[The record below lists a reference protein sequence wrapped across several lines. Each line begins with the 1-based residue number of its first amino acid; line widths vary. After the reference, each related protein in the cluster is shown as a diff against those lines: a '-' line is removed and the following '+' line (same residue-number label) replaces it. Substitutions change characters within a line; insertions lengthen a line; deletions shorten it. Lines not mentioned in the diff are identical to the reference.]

1 MPLKGWRLI
10 EASAGTGKTY
20 TLELLYLRLLL
31 GRTRGLEGPDLT
43 GDIDSQAQGPAF
55 TIDQIL
61 VMTYTEAATQELRR
75 RLGQRIEA
83 ALARGQDPDLG
94 ALTDNDK
101 DRLGQASLL
110 LDQASIKTI
119 HGWCAQMLT
128 DHALLTGQPL
138 NQELVPNNDEQ
149 LRQAVLD
156 YWRIHYLSLDSQS
169 IGLVRQAFASPSA
182 MLKAVNNRLGL
193 QQDSQALPAVTAILE
208 QWRAQQAKVIDEQR
222 EWLRQQLPAL
232 QAFLAHAR
240 KEKLFKATSLNS
252 TNEAKYLAALYDW
265 AQLDG
270 IDPPMPAGFSNTA
283 RQRLTSQ
290 GMQSIWNDPA
300 GYPATPFLEGFPV
313 FWKTLER
320 LTKVRSVLLS
330 HALAVVSQNLQASQS
345 RAGQCGFD
353 DLLRNLAQGLQ
364 AGTGELLASRIRQR
378 FPVALVDEFQDTD
391 PLQFLILESIY
402 PLNHQDQWQSLILV
416 GDPKQA
422 IYSFRGA
429 DVETYIRAREQ
440 TASNHRHK
448 LETNYRSQPGLVA
461 AVNAL
466 FRAPSGARAGYF
478 DFLCAKESNPKT
490 SLLLNGQAPIPMQF
504 FVVEETAEKARSKEV
519 LAELAQQASHQIRS
533 LLQLSPVIQTK
544 SQLTVEGKPTLL
556 DLKPSDIAVLVN
568 SRHQAG
574 LIKQALQRLRLAS
587 VYLSEADSVFESQ
600 AAQLLRLLL
609 NACLEAP
616 RPRPLRA
623 ALAHPIFGLSNE
635 ALKALVN
642 DDIRFS
648 QWTEAFVQFHRVWTS
663 KGVLACGRAMIHM
676 LGLDPFFTANGS
688 DDRLERPE
696 RTVTDL
702 CHLLELLQEASV
714 EVSGPRALMHWFGTM
729 ATHDAGVTR
738 PQDNRL
744 LRMESDHDRIKIV
757 TVHKSKGLQYPVV
770 VLPFGMHASLPSKD
784 QAVLERDANGE
795 RRLVTQPSEEQK
807 ELARQEQYE
816 EDLRKLYVAM
826 TRAEHLCLVG
836 LGPMHQYK
844 SSALFKLLGGCQK
857 NSQEGPALLE
867 LTENFVHQQANQAA
881 IAPYRSDSKAIGLQ
895 PASTG
900 WQGPEGGPRVFSS
913 NSLEFWGFT
922 SYSGLLKLGKQ
933 ANDERFVKKTS
944 AAIAAESAQDDQAL
958 EESRITDN
966 ADITAGTT
974 STSTT
979 STCVTNL
986 TNTVDWSGLGS
997 GNVLGS
1003 DIHKLLDAAARR
1015 GFAEVAQFTPGEML
1029 SFVRAQGFHLDQQQP
1044 FATWLTGSL
1053 HLPLFS
1059 PAHLEALG
1067 FATSPSLASLVV
1079 YVPEM
1084 EFWLPAE
1091 RLNLQALDHWLHQNC
1106 LQDLQE
1112 SHSGHG
1118 SHGSP
1123 GSHGMARPALTRQH
1137 FQGMVKGF
1145 IDLCFEH
1152 QGRYFIA
1159 DYKSNW
1165 LGMQASHYQ
1174 GQGMMQ
1180 SIAEHR
1186 YDLQYSL
1193 YCLALH
1199 RHLKARLQ
1207 ASYQPQVHFGGALYL
1222 FLRGMT
1228 APDTGR
1234 FFQAFTPTQLTELE
1248 WLLHVQSD
1256 A

>member
-31 GRTRGLEGPDLT
+31 GRTQGVEGSDVT
-43 GDIDSQAQGPAF
+43 GDINSQGQGTAF

-83 ALARGQDPDLG
+83 ALSQGQDPDLG
-94 ALTDNDK
+94 ALTENDK
-101 DRLGQASLL
+101 ERLGQASLL
-110 LDQASIKTI
+110 LDQGSIKTI

-156 YWRIHYLSLDSQS
+156 YWRSHYLSLDAES
-169 IGLVRQAFASPSA
+169 IGLVRQAFESPSA
-182 MLKAVNNRLGL
+182 MLKALNNRLGL
-193 QQDSQALPAVTAILE
+193 QQNSQALPAVTVLLE
-208 QWRAQQAKVIDEQR
+208 QWRAHRAKVIDEQR

-232 QAFLAHAR
+232 QTFLAHAR
-240 KEKLFKATSLNS
+240 KAKLFKATSLNS
-252 TNEAKYLAALYDW
+252 ANEAKYLAALSDW

-270 IDPPMPAGFSNTA
+270 IDPAMPAGFSSTA
-283 RQRLTSQ
+283 RQRLTSP

-300 GYPATPFLEGFPV
+300 AYPATPFLDGFPV
-313 FWKTLER
+313 FWKTLEQ

-440 TASNHRHK
+440 TANSHRHK

-519 LAELAQQASHQIRS
+519 LAELAEQAAHQIGS
-533 LLQLSPVIQTK
+533 LLRLSLVIQTK

-568 SRHQAG
+568 SRRQAG

-623 ALAHPIFGLSNE
+623 VLAHPIFGLSNE

-648 QWTEAFVQFHRVWTS
+648 QWTEAFGQFHRVWTS
-663 KGVLACGRAMIHM
+663 KGVLACGRAMIHA
-676 LGLDPFFTANGS
+676 LGLDPFFTANGG

-714 EVSGPRALMHWFGTM
+714 EVSGPRALMHWFDTM
-729 ATHDAGVTR
+729 VTSDAAVTR

-757 TVHKSKGLQYPVV
+757 TVHKSKGLQYPVA

-857 NSQEGPALLE
+857 GSQDGPALLE
-867 LTENFVHQQANQAA
+867 LVENFVHQQANQAA
-881 IAPYRSDSKAIGLQ
+881 IAPYRSAYKAIGLQ

-900 WQGPEGGPRVFSS
+900 WQGPEGGPRVFNS

-933 ANDERFVKKTS
+933 ANDERFVKKAS

-958 EESRITDN
+958 EESGITDN

-986 TNTVDWSGLGS
+986 TNTADWSSLGS
-997 GNVLGS
+997 GNVLGT
-1003 DIHKLLDAAARR
+1003 DIHRLLDAAARR
-1015 GFAEVAQFTPGEML
+1015 GFAEVASFTPGEMM
-1029 SFVRAQGFHLDQQQP
+1029 SFVQAQGFHVDQQQS
-1044 FATWLTGSL
+1044 FANWLTSSL
-1053 HLPLFS
+1053 GLPLFS

-1067 FATSPSLASLVV
+1067 LTASPSLASLTV

-1091 RLNLQALDHWLHQNC
+1091 RLNLQALDQWLHQNC
-1106 LQDLQE
+1106 LQDCQ
-1112 SHSGHG
+1112 GC
-1118 SHGSP
+1118 HGSP
-1123 GSHGMARPALTRQH
+1123 GSPGIARPPLTHQH

-1152 QGRYFIA
+1152 QGLYFIA

-1165 LGMQASHYQ
+1165 LGNQPSNYQ
-1174 GQGMMQ
+1174 GLGLMQ

-1207 ASYQPQVHFGGALYL
+1207 ASYQPKVHFGGALYL
-1222 FLRGMT
+1222 FLRGMND
-1228 APDTGR
+1228 PDTGR
-1234 FFQAFTPTQLTELE
+1234 FFQAFTPSQLAELE
-1248 WLLHVQSD
+1248 RLLNVQKD

>member
-31 GRTRGLEGPDLT
+31 GRTYGLESTDFT
-43 GDIDSQAQGPAF
+43 GDIHRQAHGSAF

-75 RLGQRIEA
+75 RLNQRIEA
-83 ALARGQDPDLG
+83 ALAQGQDPDLG
-94 ALTDNDK
+94 ALTENDK
-101 DRLGQASLL
+101 VRLEQASLL

-138 NQELVPNNDEQ
+138 HQELVPNNEEQ
-149 LRQAVLD
+149 LRLAVLD
-156 YWRIHYLSLDSQS
+156 YWRSHYLCLDSQS
-169 IGLVRQAFASPSA
+169 IGLVRQAFTSPSA

-193 QQDSQALPAVTAILE
+193 QQSSGALPAVTEILE
-208 QWRAQQAKVIDEQR
+208 QWHAERAKVIDEQR
-222 EWLRQQLPAL
+222 QWLRQQLPEL
-232 QAFLAHAR
+232 QAFLAQAR

-252 TNEAKYLAALYDW
+252 TNEAKYLAALSNW
-265 AQLDG
+265 AQSDG
-270 IDPPMPAGFSNTA
+270 IDPPMPLGLKDTA
-283 RQRLTSQ
+283 KKRLTSQ
-290 GMQSIWNDPA
+290 GMREIWNNPA
-300 GYPATPFLEGFPV
+300 SYPETRFLDGFPL
-313 FWKTLER
+313 FWKTLEQ
-320 LTKVRSVLLS
+320 LPNVRSVLLG
-330 HALAVVSQNLQASQS
+330 HALAVVSQNLQVSQS

-364 AGTGELLASRIRQR
+364 ASTGELLASRIRQR

-402 PLNHQDQWQSLILV
+402 PLHCQDQWQTLILV

-429 DVETYIRAREQ
+429 DVETYIRARAQ
-440 TASNHRHK
+440 TEDDHRHK

-466 FRAPSGARAGYF
+466 FQAPSGARAGYF
-478 DFLCAKESNPKT
+478 DFFCAKPSKPKT

-504 FVVEETAEKARSKEV
+504 FVAEETAEKASAKQVLNE
-519 LAELAQQASHQIRS
+519 LAEQASHQIGA
-533 LLQLSPVIQTK
+533 LLQSSPVIQDERE
-544 SQLTVEGKPTLL
+544 LTAEDKPTSRNLE
-556 DLKPSDIAVLVN
+556 PSDIAVVVN
-568 SRHQAG
+568 SRRQAG

-623 ALAHPIFGLSNE
+623 ALAHPVFGLSSE
-635 ALKALVN
+635 TLQCLVN
-642 DDIRFS
+642 DDQRFS
-648 QWTEAFVQFHRVWTS
+648 LWTEAFVQFHRVWTS
-663 KGVLACGRAMIHM
+663 NGVLACGRAMIHT
-676 LGLDPFFTANGS
+676 LGLDPFVTANGTNNL
-688 DDRLERPE
+688 LERPE

-702 CHLLELLQEASV
+702 CHLLELLQEASL
-714 EVSGPRALMHWFGTM
+714 EVSGPRALMHWFDTM
-729 ATHDAGVTR
+729 VTRDAGVTR

-744 LRMESDHDRIKIV
+744 LRMESDQDRIKIV

-770 VLPFGMHASLPSKD
+770 VLPFGLHASIQRHD
-784 QAVLERDANGE
+784 QTVLERDANGE
-795 RRLVTQPSEEQK
+795 RRLVTQPSEQQK

-844 SSALFKLLGGCQK
+844 SSALYKLLSGGEK
-857 NSQEGPALLE
+857 TSGDTSLLDFAKA
-867 LTENFVHQQANQAA
+867 FVHQHASQVAMALAPSPSRVIVLPIEGKSPNAPAA
-881 IAPYRSDSKAIGLQ
+881 
-895 PASTG
+895 
-900 WQGPEGGPRVFSS
+900 GPRVFHA

-922 SYSGLLKLGKQ
+922 SYSGLLKFGKQ
-933 ANDERFVKKTS
+933 ANDERFAKRAS
-944 AAIAAESAQDDQAL
+944 ATIAAESAQEDQAL
-958 EESRITDN
+958 EES
-966 ADITAGTT
+966 G
-974 STSTT
+974 
-979 STCVTNL
+979 L
-986 TNTVDWSGLGS
+986 TNTAGVAENPGVISARAVPAEGADKAMAVWSDLGS
-997 GNVLGS
+997 GNALGT
-1003 DIHKLLDAAARR
+1003 DIHRLLDAAARR
-1015 GFAEVAQFTPGEML
+1015 GFAEVAGFGAEEML
-1029 SFVRAQGFHLDQQQP
+1029 SFVQSQGFSVKQQQP
-1044 FATWLTGSL
+1044 LASWLASSL
-1053 HLPLFS
+1053 GLPLFS
-1059 PAHLEALG
+1059 PHQCSMLG
-1067 FATSPSLASLVV
+1067 FASSPSLATLKV
-1079 YVPEM
+1079 YAPEM

-1091 RLNLQALDHWLHQNC
+1091 RLDLKALDRWLHQNC
-1106 LQDLQE
+1106 LQGLSAQTNVLGI
-1112 SHSGHG
+1112 S
-1118 SHGSP
+1118 
-1123 GSHGMARPALTRQH
+1123 RPALNHQH

-1152 QGRYFIA
+1152 EGRYFIS

-1165 LGMQASHYQ
+1165 LGHEAGSYQ
-1174 GQGMMQ
+1174 DLGLMQ

-1199 RHLKARLQ
+1199 RHLRARLQ
-1207 ASYQPQVHFGGALYL
+1207 AHYDPQKHLGGALYL

-1228 APDTGR
+1228 HPDEGR
-1234 FFQAFTPTQLTELE
+1234 YFQAFTPLQLSELE
-1248 WLLHVQSD
+1248 QLLNLREDQ
-1256 A
+1256 

>member
-31 GRTRGLEGPDLT
+31 GRTQGLEDPDVN

-169 IGLVRQAFASPSA
+169 IDLVRQAFASPSA

-252 TNEAKYLAALYDW
+252 TNEAKYLAALSNW
-265 AQLDG
+265 AQNDG
-270 IDPPMPAGFSNTA
+270 IDPPMPLGLTDKAKE
-283 RQRLTSQ
+283 RLTSQ
-290 GMQSIWNDPA
+290 GMRDIWNDPVS
-300 GYPATPFLEGFPV
+300 YPETPFLEGFPA
-313 FWKTLER
+313 FWKALEQ
-320 LTKVRSVLLS
+320 LPNVRSALLS
-330 HALAVVSQNLQASQS
+330 HALAVVSQNLQQSQS

-402 PLNHQDQWQSLILV
+402 ALHRQDQWQTLILV

-440 TASNHRHK
+440 TADDHRHK

-478 DFLCAKESNPKT
+478 DFLSAEASQPKT

-504 FVVEETAEKARSKEV
+504 FVVEETAEKARSKQILNE
-519 LAELAQQASHQIRS
+519 LAEQASHQIVA
-533 LLQLSPVIQTK
+533 LLQSSPVIQNEK
-544 SQLTVEGKPTLL
+544 ELTEEGKPTSRH
-556 DLKPSDIAVLVN
+556 LKPSDIAVLVN
-568 SRHQAG
+568 SRRQAG

-623 ALAHPIFGLSNE
+623 ALAHPIFGLSSE
-635 ALKALVN
+635 ALQSLVN
-642 DDIRFS
+642 DDQRFS
-648 QWTEAFVQFHRVWTS
+648 QWTDAFVQFYRVWTS
-663 KGVLACGRAMIHM
+663 KGVLACGRAMIHT
-676 LGLDPFFTANGS
+676 LGLDPFSTANGS
-688 DDRLERPE
+688 DNRLERPE

-702 CHLLELLQEASV
+702 CHLLELLQEASL
-714 EVSGPRALMHWFGTM
+714 EVSGPRALMHWFDTM
-729 ATHDAGVTR
+729 VTRDAGVTR

-770 VLPFGMHASLPSKD
+770 VLPFGLHSSVQRHD
-784 QAVLERDANGE
+784 QTVLERDANGE
-795 RRLVTQPSEEQK
+795 RRLVTQPSDEQK
-807 ELARQEQYE
+807 KLARQEQYE

-836 LGPMHQYK
+836 LGPMHQYQ
-844 SSALFKLLGGCQK
+844 SSALYKLLGGGEETSGDISLLDLAKAFAHQHA
-857 NSQEGPALLE
+857 SQVAMAL
-867 LTENFVHQQANQAA
+867 
-881 IAPYRSDSKAIGLQ
+881 APSPSKVIGLPINGKAASAP
-895 PASTG
+895 PA
-900 WQGPEGGPRVFSS
+900 GPRVFHAH
-913 NSLEFWGFT
+913 SLEFWGFT
-922 SYSGLLKLGKQ
+922 SYSGLLKFGKQ
-933 ANDERFVKKTS
+933 ANDERFVKRAS
-944 AAIAAESAQDDQAL
+944 ATIAAESAQEDQAL
-958 EESRITDN
+958 DDSGL
-966 ADITAGTT
+966 ADTT
-974 STSTT
+974 GVLARVGGSTS
-979 STCVTNL
+979 SIADPEGGHNAMAV
-986 TNTVDWSGLGS
+986 WSGLGS
-997 GNVLGS
+997 GNALGT
-1003 DIHKLLDAAARR
+1003 DIHRLLDAAARR
-1015 GFAEVAQFTPGEML
+1015 GFAEVAGFGAEEML
-1029 SFVRAQGFHLDQQQP
+1029 SFVQSQGFSAKEQQP
-1044 FATWLTGSL
+1044 FANWLASGL
-1053 HLPLFS
+1053 GLPLFS
-1059 PAHLEALG
+1059 PHQCSMLG
-1067 FATSPSLASLVV
+1067 FASSPSLATLKV

-1091 RLNLQALDHWLHQNC
+1091 RLDLKALDRWLHQNC
-1106 LQDLQE
+1106 LQDLIAQPNR
-1112 SHSGHG
+1112 STVS
-1118 SHGSP
+1118 
-1123 GSHGMARPALTRQH
+1123 RPSLNHQH

-1152 QGRYFIA
+1152 EGRYFIS

-1165 LGMQASHYQ
+1165 LGHEAGSYRDQ
-1174 GQGMMQ
+1174 GLMQ

-1199 RHLKARLQ
+1199 RHLRARLQ
-1207 ASYQPQVHFGGALYL
+1207 AHYDPQRHLGGALYL
-1222 FLRGMT
+1222 FLRGM
-1228 APDTGR
+1228 AHPEEGR
-1234 FFQAFTPTQLTELE
+1234 YFQAFTPLQLSELE
-1248 WLLHVQSD
+1248 QLLNLREDQ
-1256 A
+1256 

>member
-31 GRTRGLEGPDLT
+31 GRTCGLEGTDLT
-43 GDIDSQAQGPAF
+43 GDINRQAHGSAF

-83 ALARGQDPDLG
+83 AMAKGQDPDLG
-94 ALTDNDK
+94 ALTENDK
-101 DRLGQASLL
+101 ERLAQASLL

-119 HGWCAQMLT
+119 HSWCAQMLT

-138 NQELVPNNDEQ
+138 HQELVPNNEEQ

-156 YWRIHYLSLDSQS
+156 YWRGHYLCLDSQS

-193 QQDSQALPAVTAILE
+193 QQSSGALPAVTLILE
-208 QWRAQQAKVIDEQR
+208 QWRAERAKFIDEQR
-222 EWLRQQLPAL
+222 EWLRQQLPEL
-232 QAFLAHAR
+232 RAFLAHAR
-240 KEKLFKATSLNS
+240 ADNLFRATSLNR
-252 TNEAKYLAALYDW
+252 TNEAKYLAALSNW
-265 AQLDG
+265 ADLDG
-270 IDPPMPAGFSNTA
+270 IDPPMPLGLTDTA
-283 RQRLTSQ
+283 KKRLTSQ
-290 GMQSIWNDPA
+290 GMREIWNIPA
-300 GYPATPFLEGFPV
+300 SYPETPFLDGFPV
-313 FWKTLER
+313 FWKTLEQ
-320 LTKVRSVLLS
+320 LPNVRSVLLG
-330 HALAVVSQNLQASQS
+330 HALAVISQNLQASQS

-364 AGTGELLASRIRQR
+364 ASTGELLASRIRQR

-402 PLNHQDQWQSLILV
+402 PLHRQDQWQTLILV

-429 DVETYIRAREQ
+429 DVETYIRARAQ
-440 TASNHRHK
+440 TEDDHRHK

-466 FRAPSGARAGYF
+466 FQAPSGARAGYF
-478 DFLCAKESNPKT
+478 DFLCAKPSKPKT

-504 FVVEETAEKARSKEV
+504 FVVEETAEKASSKQVLNE
-519 LAELAQQASHQIRS
+519 LAEQASHQIGA
-533 LLQLSPVIQTK
+533 LLQSSPVIQDERE
-544 SQLTVEGKPTLL
+544 LTAEGKPRSRH
-556 DLKPSDIAVLVN
+556 LKPSDIAVLVN
-568 SRHQAG
+568 SRRQAG

-623 ALAHPIFGLSNE
+623 ALAHPVFGLSSE
-635 ALKALVN
+635 ALHGLVN
-642 DDIRFS
+642 DDQRFS

-663 KGVLACGRAMIHM
+663 KGVLACGRAMIHT
-676 LGLDPFFTANGS
+676 LGLDPFVTASGTDN
-688 DDRLERPE
+688 LIERPE

-702 CHLLELLQEASV
+702 CHLLELLQEASL
-714 EVSGPRALMHWFGTM
+714 EVSGPRALMHWFDTM
-729 ATHDAGVTR
+729 VTRDAGVTR

-770 VLPFGMHASLPSKD
+770 VLPFGLHASVQRHD
-784 QAVLERDANGE
+784 QTVLERDANGE
-795 RRLVTQPSEEQK
+795 RRLVTQPSEQQK
-807 ELARQEQYE
+807 ELARKEQYE

-844 SSALFKLLGGCQK
+844 SSALYKLLGGVEEDSSNTCLLDLAKAFAHQHT
-857 NSQEGPALLE
+857 SQVAMAPSLL
-867 LTENFVHQQANQAA
+867 
-881 IAPYRSDSKAIGLQ
+881 RSTVIGLPINGKAASA
-895 PASTG
+895 PAA
-900 WQGPEGGPRVFSS
+900 GPRVFHAH
-913 NSLEFWGFT
+913 SLEFWGFT
-922 SYSGLLKLGKQ
+922 SYSGLLKFGKQ
-933 ANDERFVKKTS
+933 ANDEQFVKKAS
-944 AAIAAESAQDDQAL
+944 AAIAAESAQEDQAL
-958 EESRITDN
+958 EESGLADTD
-966 ADITAGTT
+966 TAG
-974 STSTT
+974 
-979 STCVTNL
+979 VTENPVVVGARAL
-986 TNTVDWSGLGS
+986 PADGAENTMAVWSSLGS
-997 GNVLGS
+997 GNALGT
-1003 DIHKLLDAAARR
+1003 DIHRLLDAAARR
-1015 GFAEVAQFTPGEML
+1015 GFAEVAGFGAEEML
-1029 SFVRAQGFHLDQQQP
+1029 SFVQSQGFSLKQQQP
-1044 FATWLTGSL
+1044 LASWLASSL
-1053 HLPLFS
+1053 GLPLFS
-1059 PAHLEALG
+1059 PHQCSMLG
-1067 FATSPSLASLVV
+1067 FASSPSLATLKV
-1079 YVPEM
+1079 YAPEM

-1091 RLNLQALDHWLHQNC
+1091 RLDLKALDRWLHQNC
-1106 LQDLQE
+1106 LRDVSAQPN
-1112 SHSGHG
+1112 SFTVS
-1118 SHGSP
+1118 
-1123 GSHGMARPALTRQH
+1123 RPALNHQH

-1152 QGRYFIA
+1152 EGRYFIS

-1165 LGMQASHYQ
+1165 LGHEAGSYQ
-1174 GQGMMQ
+1174 DLALMQ

-1199 RHLKARLQ
+1199 RHLRARLQ
-1207 ASYQPQVHFGGALYL
+1207 AHYDPQKHLGGALYL

-1228 APDTGR
+1228 HPDEGR
-1234 FFQAFTPTQLTELE
+1234 YFQTFTPLQLSELE
-1248 WLLHVQSD
+1248 QLLNLREDQ
-1256 A
+1256 

>member
-1 MPLKGWRLI
+1 MTTQSLGVTMPLKGWRLI

-31 GRTRGLEGPDLT
+31 GRTQGLEGTDVT
-43 GDIDSQAQGPAF
+43 GDIKSQAQGPAF

-83 ALARGQDPDLG
+83 ALAQGQDPDLG

-101 DRLGQASLL
+101 ERLGQASLL

-128 DHALLTGQPL
+128 DHALLTGHPL

-156 YWRIHYLSLDSQS
+156 YWRSHYLSLDTQS

-193 QQDSQALPAVTAILE
+193 QQDSQALPAVTVILD
-208 QWRAQQAKVIDEQR
+208 QWRAQRAKVIDEQR
-222 EWLRQQLPAL
+222 EWLRQQLPDL
-232 QAFLAHAR
+232 QAFLSHAR
-240 KEKLFKATSLNS
+240 KEKLFKASSLNS
-252 TNEAKYLAALYDW
+252 TNEAKYLAALSDW

-270 IDPPMPAGFSNTA
+270 IDPPMPGGLSKTA
-283 RQRLTSQ
+283 RQRLTSP
-290 GMQSIWNDPA
+290 GMRDIWNDPA
-300 GYPATPFLEGFPV
+300 SYPATPFLDGFPV
-313 FWKTLER
+313 FWKTLEQ
-320 LTKVRSVLLS
+320 LPTVRSALLS
-330 HALAVVSQNLQASQS
+330 HALAVVSQNLQQSQS

-353 DLLRNLAQGLQ
+353 DLLRRLAQGLQ
-364 AGTGELLASRIRQR
+364 ASTGELLASRIRQR

-402 PLNHQDQWQSLILV
+402 PLHRQDQWQTLILV

-440 TASNHRHK
+440 TAHNHRHK

-461 AVNAL
+461 AVNAI
-466 FRAPSGARAGYF
+466 FQAPSGARTGYF
-478 DFLCAKESNPKT
+478 DFLCAKESKPKT
-490 SLLLNGQAPIPMQF
+490 SLLLNGQAPMPMQF
-504 FVVEETAEKARSKEV
+504 FVVEEAAEKARSKQVLNE
-519 LAELAQQASHQIRS
+519 LAEQASRQIGT
-533 LLQLSPVIQTK
+533 LLQSGPVIQDEREL
-544 SQLTVEGKPTLL
+544 SAEGRPRSR

-568 SRHQAG
+568 SRRQAG

-623 ALAHPIFGLSNE
+623 ALAHPIFGLSSE
-635 ALKALVN
+635 ALQSLVN
-642 DDIRFS
+642 DDQRFS

-663 KGVLACGRAMIHM
+663 KGVLACGRAMIHT
-676 LGLDPFFTANGS
+676 LGLDPFLTASGS
-688 DDRLERPE
+688 DERLERPE

-702 CHLLELLQEASV
+702 CHLLELLQEASL
-714 EVSGPRALMHWFGTM
+714 EVSGPRALMHWLDTM
-729 ATHDAGVTR
+729 VTRDAGVTR

-770 VLPFGMHASLPSKD
+770 VLPFGLHASVQSHD
-784 QAVLERDANGE
+784 QTVLERDANGE

-844 SSALFKLLGGCQK
+844 SSALYKLLGVGEEMAGDTSLLDLAKAFAQQHARQVAMASAPSLSK
-857 NSQEGPALLE
+857 VIGSRIEGKAPNAPA
-867 LTENFVHQQANQAA
+867 A
-881 IAPYRSDSKAIGLQ
+881 
-895 PASTG
+895 
-900 WQGPEGGPRVFSS
+900 GPRVFHA

-922 SYSGLLKLGKQ
+922 SYSGLLKFGKQ
-933 ANDERFVKKTS
+933 ANDERFVKRAS
-944 AAIAAESAQDDQAL
+944 ATIAAESAQEDQAL
-958 EESRITDN
+958 EESGLADSVGVLEKAGVTSARALSAEGDQN
-966 ADITAGTT
+966 AMA
-974 STSTT
+974 
-979 STCVTNL
+979 V
-986 TNTVDWSGLGS
+986 WSGLGS
-997 GNVLGS
+997 GNALGT
-1003 DIHKLLDAAARR
+1003 DIHRLLDAAARR
-1015 GFAEVAQFTPGEML
+1015 GFAEVAGFGAEEML
-1029 SFVRAQGFHLDQQQP
+1029 SFVQSQGFSVKQQQP
-1044 FATWLTGSL
+1044 FASWLASSL
-1053 HLPLFS
+1053 SLPLFS
-1059 PAHLEALG
+1059 THQCSMLG
-1067 FATSPSLASLVV
+1067 FVSSPSLATLRV

-1091 RLNLQALDHWLHQNC
+1091 RLDLKALDHWLHQNC
-1106 LQDLQE
+1106 LQGLSAQPNRFTI
-1112 SHSGHG
+1112 S
-1118 SHGSP
+1118 
-1123 GSHGMARPALTRQH
+1123 RPALTHQH

-1152 QGRYFIA
+1152 EGRYFIS

-1165 LGMQASHYQ
+1165 LGHEADSYR
-1174 GQGMMQ
+1174 GQGLMQ

-1199 RHLKARLQ
+1199 RHLRARLQ
-1207 ASYQPQVHFGGALYL
+1207 AHYDPQKHLGGALYL

-1228 APDTGR
+1228 HPDEGR
-1234 FFQAFTPTQLTELE
+1234 YFQAFTPLQLSELE
-1248 WLLHVQSD
+1248 QLLNLRED
-1256 A
+1256 R